1 MALEFLSFSVLK
13 TVFIKEN
20 NEHSQTERGEKRYQN
35 I

>member
-20 NEHSQTERGEKRYQN
+20 KEHSQTERMQKRYQH